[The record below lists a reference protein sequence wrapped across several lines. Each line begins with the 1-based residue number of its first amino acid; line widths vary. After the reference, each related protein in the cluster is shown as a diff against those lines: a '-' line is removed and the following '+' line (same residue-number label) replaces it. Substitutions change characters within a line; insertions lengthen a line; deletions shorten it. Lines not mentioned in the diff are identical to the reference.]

1 MIAGFLLRCQNSL
14 GWEICSICHWNIVHI
29 SISMGEICIYYFSLL
44 LANQFFTNS
53 SLGPVETYPGATFAS
68 LNNLALVYYAHSRS
82 MGDICKYNFS
92 LLFATHSF
100 TNSSR
105 GPAEKL
111 QVTYRGATF
120 DISQDVKLLQA
131 RFGGWHRV
139 NHEGDAIANF
149 TLNL

>member
-1 MIAGFLLRCQNSL
+1 
-14 GWEICSICHWNIVHI
+14 
-29 SISMGEICIYYFSLL
+29 MGEICIYYFSLL

-53 SLGPVETYPGATFAS
+53 SLGPAETYPGATFAS

-131 RFGGWHRV
+131 RFGG
-139 NHEGDAIANF
+139 
-149 TLNL
+149 